1 MKSLKTGEETTNF
14 SIILEDGDPA
24 LNPANRP
31 LLAEAIEMI
40 IGTANGYQV
49 PFAAIP
55 LLEHQG
61 IPEQNLYKC
70 LFGRDS
76 LLISDLLH
84 GARPDLRLNVLCALA
99 SFQGKVFDPISE
111 EEPGRIP
118 HEVRDSDDPVA
129 IKLTEQ
135 GGWKFPYY
143 GSIDATLIWMR
154 LLHAEAL
161 VRPEILDIEVF
172 GISLWQRSLA
182 ATEWILN
189 RLGSQSGFIE
199 SNRANPRG
207 IENQVWKDS
216 GDSYMHLD
224 GTLARG
230 DSTASVETV
239 GEAYDALLSAIFIQG
254 TRPSP
259 YWPLSVAELERVAGS
274 LQISL
279 IEKFWLGDNFAL
291 ALERDGSGKSI
302 QMKSIASNQGRLLDS
317 KIISGQEF
325 TKYRQA
331 IATAVTDSTLLGESG
346 LRTLSN
352 NHLSYRPGGYH
363 TGSAWPFDGVLV
375 ARGLL
380 KQGFDNESV
389 LIQRKTQVAIES
401 SGGYPEFFRGDWPAS
416 DLINRYIHD
425 VKSFDTARN
434 AERFNRVAQ
443 PPQIIQGWTVAA
455 YSWLTEQVK

>member
-1 MKSLKTGEETTNF
+1 
-14 SIILEDGDPA
+14 
-24 LNPANRP
+24 
-31 LLAEAIEMI
+31 
-40 IGTANGYQV
+40 
-49 PFAAIP
+49 
-55 LLEHQG
+55 
-61 IPEQNLYKC
+61 
-70 LFGRDS
+70 
-76 LLISDLLH
+76 
-84 GARPDLRLNVLCALA
+84 LA
-99 SFQGKVFDPISE
+99 SFQGKVIDPISE

-118 HEVRDSDDPVA
+118 HEVRESNDPVA
-129 IKLTEQ
+129 IKLTKQ

-143 GSIDATLIWMR
+143 GSVDATLIWMR
-154 LLHAEAL
+154 LLHTEAL
-161 VRPEILDIEVF
+161 VRPEILDIEVS

-189 RLGSQSGFIE
+189 RLSSQSGFME

-239 GEAYDALLSAIFIQG
+239 GE
-254 TRPSP
+254 T
-259 YWPLSVAELERVAGS
+259 VASS
-274 LQISL
+274 LQVAL

-352 NHLSYRPGGYH
+352 AHLAYRPGGYH

-380 KQGFDNESV
+380 KQGFNNESV

-425 VKSFDTARN
+425 VKSFDAAKN

>member
-1 MKSLKTGEETTNF
+1 MKSLKAGEETTNF

-31 LLAEAIEMI
+31 QLDKAVEMI
-40 IGTANGYQV
+40 IGYSNGYQV
-49 PFAAIP
+49 PFAAVP
-55 LLEHQG
+55 LLEHRD

-76 LLISDLLH
+76 LLTSDLLH
-84 GARPDLRLNVLCALA
+84 GARPGLRLNVLCALA
-99 SFQGKVFDPISE
+99 SFQGGKFDPSSE

-118 HEVRDSDDPVA
+118 HEVREGDDPVA
-129 IKLTEQ
+129 IKLAEQ
-135 GGWKFPYY
+135 GGWKFPYF
-143 GSIDATLIWMR
+143 GSVDATLIWLR
-154 LLHAEAL
+154 LLHVEAL
-161 VRPEILDIEVF
+161 YKPEILDIEVS
-172 GISLWQRSLA
+172 GVALWQRSLA

-189 RLGSQSGFIE
+189 RLSSPSGLIE

-254 TRPSP
+254 VRPSEN
-259 YWPLSVAELERVAGS
+259 WPTSIAELERVARS
-274 LQISL
+274 LQVSL
-279 IEKFWLGDNFAL
+279 IEKYWLGDNFAL
-291 ALERDGSGKSI
+291 ALERDESDRSI

-331 IATAVTDSTLLGESG
+331 IANAVTDSTLLGESG

-352 NHLSYRPGGYH
+352 THISYRPGGYH

-380 KQGFDNESV
+380 KQGFNNESE
-389 LIQRKTQVAIES
+389 LIQNKTRVAIES
-401 SGGYPEFFRGDWPAS
+401 SGGYPEFFRGDWPTG
-416 DLINRYIHD
+416 DLINTYIHD
-425 VKSFDTARN
+425 VRSFDIN
-434 AERFNRVAQ
+434 QNVERFNRVAQ

-455 YSWLTEQVK
+455 YSWLTRKVI